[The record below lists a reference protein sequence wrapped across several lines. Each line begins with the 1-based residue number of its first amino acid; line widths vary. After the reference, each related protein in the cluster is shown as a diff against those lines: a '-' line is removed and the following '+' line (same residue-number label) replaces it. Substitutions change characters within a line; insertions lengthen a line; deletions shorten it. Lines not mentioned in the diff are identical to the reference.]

1 MVYILELETSQTNPI
16 KILIDTISSIVTDV
30 KFTFFPYYME
40 KSVSESDEEDT
51 ELVSETK
58 DKEKQVGGL
67 VMKELNKS
75 GTILVYSKLD
85 ANKFDKYKIL
95 SEFNFVV

>member
-1 MVYILELETSQTNPI
+1 MVYILELETSQTNAI

-30 KFTFFPYYME
+30 KFTFFPYFME

-58 DKEKQVGGL
+58 DKEKQVKNHYL
-67 VMKELNKS
+67 M
-75 GTILVYSKLD
+75 
-85 ANKFDKYKIL
+85 A
-95 SEFNFVV
+95 